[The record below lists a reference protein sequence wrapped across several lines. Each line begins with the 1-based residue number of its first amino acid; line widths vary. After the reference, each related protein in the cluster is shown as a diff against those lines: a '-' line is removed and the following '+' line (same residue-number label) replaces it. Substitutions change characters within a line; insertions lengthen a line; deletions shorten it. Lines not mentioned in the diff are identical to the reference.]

1 MAKYLVVVVDRGIT
15 SEVMHFIS
23 LDEAKAAYG
32 EAAYDFGYEPEEI
45 KRSGYYDLSV
55 WEWMEDRYEK
65 IYGY

>member
-32 EAAYDFGYEPEEI
+32 EVANDFGYEPEEI

-55 WEWMEDRYEK
+55 WK
-65 IYGY
+65 